1 MPKPFL
7 ACMEGD
13 AYVMTPGPVL
23 SEIWRDPYQLWMP
36 PCYRRRVLTMPIG
49 LVFESASLKI
59 CIAFGLLRGDDG
71 SVSYIQSASIRL
83 NGRWHGW
90 NWMWTSQRGCII
102 RIYDQWATSLA
113 EIPMALFVPKA
124 FYMTDKSIVQHC
136 DDTEVVQE
144 CDESEWTIVYM

>member
-1 MPKPFL
+1 
-7 ACMEGD
+7 MEAD
-13 AYVMTPGPVL
+13 AYETPWGGVI
-23 SEIWRDPYQLWMP
+23 SRVCWDPDQLYTP
-36 PCYRRRVLTMPIG
+36 RRYRRRVLTMPIG

-71 SVSYIQSASIRL
+71 GVSFIQSAGIRL

-90 NWMWTSQRGCII
+90 NWMWTSLSGCII
-102 RIYDQWATSLA
+102 RIYDQWAASLA
-113 EIPMALFVPKA
+113 EIPMSLFVPKA

-144 CDESEWTIVYM
+144 CDDTEWNIVYM